1 MSYDRQ
7 DMIYYN
13 DYQWSHNQ
21 PQVAV
26 QETSKFDS
34 RNGNIILYLIN
45 LLSVNI
51 FESNILEIII
61 HEYIPNTV
69 NTINQAIEWIR
80 EKGDFY
86 YQKVVHS
93 LASGE

>member
-1 MSYDRQ
+1 MSFDRN

-13 DYQWSHNQ
+13 DYQWNRNQ
-21 PQVAV
+21 AQTAV
-26 QETSKFDS
+26 QRTEAFDP

-45 LLSVNI
+45 LLSEGL

-61 HEYIPNTV
+61 HEYIPNTI

-86 YQKVVHS
+86 YRKVVHS